1 MTTLLEFF
9 LKYLDFLYLDPR
21 FRITDSSTSG
31 VATNNASLT
40 LTSPVTTWQISN
52 DRGQIHFDVAPTK
65 LADQPRNW
73 YRLSIIRQYLDDYDE
88 THAVPPTEAVSWV
101 RDNRG
106 RIDELFS
113 DTSVA
118 KSSEALAAL
127 ENANAVKY
135 WGPPKP

>member
-1 MTTLLEFF
+1 MNTLLKFF

-31 VATNNASLT
+31 VETNNASLT
-40 LTSPVTTWQISN
+40 LTSPVTTWQISR
-52 DRGQIHFDVAPTK
+52 DRGQIHFYVAPTK
-65 LADQPRNW
+65 LADRSRNW
-73 YRLSIIRQYLDDYDE
+73 FRLPIIRQYLDDYDE
-88 THAVPPTEAVSWV
+88 THMVPPAEAVSWV

-118 KSSEALAAL
+118 NSCEALAAL
-127 ENANAVKY
+127 
-135 WGPPKP
+135 